1 MHYFEKKKRN
11 TISKFD
17 HRKFARSMSSTN
29 VGKNCYCSIS
39 LVLTLEQNILITITS
54 QQPLVF
60 ILSPSLQLI
69 SADALHIFSLRF
81 EMLFITHRFNWAL
94 LDLLRFKRRDTRQ
107 NVFSFTFV
115 SSYNTGLLFAK
126 IFSMNWQLKTLLDFC
141 LRLQAGIGLFT
152 SRYIYPL
159 PGYY

>member
-1 MHYFEKKKRN
+1 MHYLEKKKKG
-11 TISKFD
+11 TQ
-17 HRKFARSMSSTN
+17 
-29 VGKNCYCSIS
+29 YQS
-39 LVLTLEQNILITITS
+39 LTTESWPFPCPQLKLGRINLLLLDLSCLTLKQNILITITS

-60 ILSPSLQLI
+60 SPSFLLI

-94 LDLLRFKRRDTRQ
+94 LHLLRFKRRDTHQ

-115 SSYNTGLLFAK
+115 SSYNTGLIFAK
-126 IFSMNWQLKTLLDFC
+126 IFSMNWQLKTLLDFS
-141 LRLQAGIGLFT
+141 LRLQAGIGLVT
-152 SRYIYPL
+152 SGYIYPL